1 VAVFVPC
8 PERIRTLQPPQSLN
22 PGNVKVRLSFFSRMN
37 KPRSLAA
44 VFLTTTYSAF
54 AVLWPTG
61 TVPGLGA
68 TASLPRP

>member
-1 VAVFVPC
+1 VPC

-37 KPRSLAA
+37 QPRRFLGLAA